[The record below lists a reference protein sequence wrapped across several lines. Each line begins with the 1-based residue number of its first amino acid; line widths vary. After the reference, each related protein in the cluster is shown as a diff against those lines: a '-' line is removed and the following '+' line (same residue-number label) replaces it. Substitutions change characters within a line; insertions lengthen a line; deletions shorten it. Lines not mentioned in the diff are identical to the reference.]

1 MLPFLPLREALGTLC
16 PARAVRGRQVGAQR
30 GGVRGDEDAV
40 RGGDGRLVGGV
51 RQLVA
56 RTVAVSSKS
65 RDNTK

>member
-1 MLPFLPLREALGTLC
+1 M
-16 PARAVRGRQVGAQR
+16 RAVRGRQVGAQR
-30 GGVRGDEDAV
+30 GGVWGDEDAV

-56 RTVAVSSKS
+56 KTVAVSSES